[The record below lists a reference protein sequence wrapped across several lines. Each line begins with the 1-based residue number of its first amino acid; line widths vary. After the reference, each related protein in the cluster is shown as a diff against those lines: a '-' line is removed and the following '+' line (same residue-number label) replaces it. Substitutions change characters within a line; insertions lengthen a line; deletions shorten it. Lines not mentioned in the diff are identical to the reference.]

1 MVHSILEVD
10 VGLLYVCHC
19 LAVVVQMTNYK
30 VKDIGL
36 AKEGRLLIEYA
47 EKHMPVLMHL
57 REKYAKEKPLKGM
70 RIAGCLHVTKET
82 AVLVETLQA
91 AGAKV
96 AWSGC
101 NPLSTNDKVAAA
113 LAANDV
119 PVYAWHGLNTEEYYW
134 CIDQTL
140 KMEPTLTL
148 DDGADLIF
156 TIHNKHQELIPK
168 LYGGSEETTTGVIRV
183 RAMADDGALKYPIM
197 AVNDAETKHMF
208 DNVYGTGQSS
218 FDGVLRASAILI
230 AGKTVV
236 IAGYGYCGR
245 GLAVRA
251 KGLGADVIVTEVD
264 PVKALQAR
272 MDGYRV
278 MPMNDAAKEGDLFL
292 TVTGMKDVITGEH
305 VKVMKDG
312 AILGNSGHYNV
323 EINEPDLIALST
335 GKRRVR
341 HALDEYT
348 MKDGRVIYL
357 LGEGRLVNLTAAE
370 GHSSSV
376 MDMSFS
382 AQLYAMIWM
391 AKHGKDLKPAVYEF
405 PPEMDKQIAAY
416 KLKTMGI
423 GIDKWTKEQA
433 AYAKAY
439 AEGT

>member
-1 MVHSILEVD
+1 M
-10 VGLLYVCHC
+10 
-19 LAVVVQMTNYK
+19 ANYK

-36 AKEGRLLIEYA
+36 AKEGRMLIEYA

-70 RIAGCLHVTKET
+70 RVAGCLHVTKET

-91 AGAKV
+91 AGAEV

-119 PVYAWHGLNTEEYYW
+119 PVYAWYGLNTEEYYW

-140 KMEPTLTL
+140 KMKPTLTL

-245 GLAVRA
+245 GLAMRA

-405 PPEMDKQIAAY
+405 PLEMDKQIAAY

-423 GIDKWTKEQA
+423 SIDKWTKEQE
-433 AYAKAY
+433 AYARAY